1 MSKQAAPNII
11 GRVRGP
17 KGMSGPAEK
26 AKDWKGT
33 LLRIWRYMEKQKGAL
48 IASVIFVVISTL
60 LGLAGPYL
68 IGVIIDHYIIPKD
81 IGGTLRFLV
90 LLAVIYI
97 AAALFTWLQ
106 SYTMVKVSLHTIRH
120 LRQELYDK
128 FHTLSLRFFDKHSHG
143 DLMSRVTND
152 IESLNSALSQ
162 SVIQILSTILMASG
176 VTIAMFSLNWILAL
190 TALFTIP
197 VMIFTTKKI
206 IKYSSS
212 YFIKR
217 QRDLGQLNGFVEESI
232 SGSEVVTLFGKEE
245 KMNQKFSE
253 INEKLRYSAM
263 NADMVSGFVGP
274 TNNFINNLGLGLLIG
289 VGAVMTVEGMT
300 TVGVIAAFV
309 TYSRQFFRPINQLSS
324 LLNMFQ
330 SAIAGAERVFEI
342 MDEAPD
348 IIDRRNAIS
357 IHTLKGDVAFLH
369 VDFSYDSKKP
379 ILKNIDFQVKA
390 GEKVALVGP
399 TGSGKTTIINLLMRF
414 YDVTSGEIRIDGRNM
429 ADYKISDLRKK
440 IGIVL
445 QDTFLFSGTIMENI
459 RYGRLGAT
467 DEEVIEASKLASAH
481 HFIKHLPN
489 GYQTPITSGGSN
501 LSQGQRQLL
510 AIARAILADTDILI
524 LDEATSSIDTRTEIE
539 IQRGLNHL
547 MEGRTS
553 FVIAHRLKT
562 IENADQIL
570 VIQNG
575 EIIEKGTHQELLNDK
590 GFYYSMYESQ
600 FNLGERQR
608 SDCFVG

>member
-1 MSKQAAPNII
+1 MHRA
-11 GRVRGP
+11 RGP
-17 KGMSGPAEK
+17 RGISGPVEK
-26 AKDWKGT
+26 AKDRKGT
-33 LLRIWRYMEKQKGAL
+33 LRRIWRYMEMQKAAL
-48 IASVIFVVISTL
+48 IASVLFVIISTL
-60 LGLAGPYL
+60 LSLVGPYL
-68 IGVIIDHYIIPKD
+68 IGVIIDHYILPKD
-81 IGGTLRFLV
+81 MKGTFRLLV
-90 LLAVIYI
+90 LLAVIYS
-97 AAALFTWLQ
+97 ATALFTWLQ
-106 SYTMVKVSLHTIRH
+106 SFTMVRVSLHTIRQ
-120 LRQELYDK
+120 LRQDLYDK
-128 FHTLSLRFFDKHSHG
+128 FQTLSLQFFDKRSHG

-162 SVIQILSTILMASG
+162 SVIQILSTVLMATG
-176 VTIAMFSLNWILAL
+176 ITIAMFSLNWVLAI
-190 TALFTIP
+190 TALLIIP

-217 QRDLGQLNGFVEESI
+217 QRDLGELNGFVEESI

-245 KMNQKFSE
+245 KMNLKFSE
-253 INEKLRYSAM
+253 INESLRHSAM

-289 VGAVMTVEGMT
+289 AGAVMTVEGMT

-309 TYSRQFFRPINQLSS
+309 TYSRQFYRPINQLSS
-324 LLNMFQ
+324 LINIFQ
-330 SAIAGAERVFEI
+330 SAIAGAERVFEV
-342 MDEAPD
+342 MDETPD
-348 IIDRRNAIS
+348 IVDKPNAIS
-357 IHTLKGDVAFLH
+357 IDSLKGDVEFSQ
-369 VDFSYDSKKP
+369 VDFSYETGKLV
-379 ILKNIDFQVKA
+379 LKNIDFQVKA
-390 GEKVALVGP
+390 GEKIALVGP

-414 YDVTSGEIRIDGRNM
+414 YDVTAGEIKIDGWNIT
-429 ADYKISDLRKK
+429 DYKISDLRKK

-459 RYGRLGAT
+459 RYGRLEAT
-467 DEEVIEASKLASAH
+467 DEEVIEAAKMASAH
-481 HFIKHLPN
+481 NFIKHLPN
-489 GYQTPITSGGSN
+489 GYQTTITSGGSN

-524 LDEATSSIDTRTEIE
+524 LDEATSSIDTRTEME

-575 EIIEKGTHQELLNDK
+575 EIIEKGTHEELLKNK
-590 GFYYSMYESQ
+590 GFYCRMYEGQ
-600 FNLGERQR
+600 FSLGEK
-608 SDCFVG
+608 